1 MKFLYPPVN
10 TKYYHAD
17 TEGKL
22 KQGGLF
28 SLDGVHPTPI
38 GHGIIAY
45 EFLKAM
51 EAAGVTDAN
60 GNTVNTDLTWL
71 GDKGI
76 LQSDLLYTNPL
87 KNMQEIYGK
96 DEIAKLGLRLIDFI
110 KHFSTK

>member
-38 GHGIIAY
+38 GHGIIAC
-45 EFLKAM
+45 EFLKTM
-51 EAAGVTDAN
+51 GNAGVKDLS
-60 GNTVNTDLTWL
+60 GKFVNSELNWL

-96 DEIAKLGLRLIDFI
+96 DEIAELGTRLERL
-110 KHFSTK
+110 